1 MLILAN
7 YYIFSCTC
15 MQLYTNF
22 SLLVANPTTQKL
34 TKAFS
39 LFFVGGIY
47 KDVSLQ
53 SHTKGNKELGIVS
66 PLCKDKRPVPVGDQ
80 IRFQKTKVRH

>member
-22 SLLVANPTTQKL
+22 SLLVTNPTT
-34 TKAFS
+34 KALS
-39 LFFVGGIY
+39 LSFVGGIY

-53 SHTKGNKELGIVS
+53 
-66 PLCKDKRPVPVGDQ
+66 
-80 IRFQKTKVRH
+80 RHKKAIKS